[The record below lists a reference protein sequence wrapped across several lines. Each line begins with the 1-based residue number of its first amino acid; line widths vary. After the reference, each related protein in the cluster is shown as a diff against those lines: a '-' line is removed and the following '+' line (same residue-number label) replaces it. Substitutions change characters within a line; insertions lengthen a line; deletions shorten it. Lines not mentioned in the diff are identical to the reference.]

1 MMTLPNS
8 DSDQT
13 ILRPETA
20 SQRKLPVNLKPK
32 DLSLFSDELQRVI
45 PSTRLL
51 KLRNVSVSAEGVL
64 FQGGRMLPES
74 FAFPHTRASW
84 RRRSVV
90 KFFLNNYFVRRRRRS
105 EKASVWVTDD
115 WSAGYFHWLADV
127 LPRLFTLKDQLRDLV
142 LLLPH
147 QFKELK
153 YVSASLEPFQVR
165 GVEFISPDEVLVCE
179 NLMVPTQT
187 APSGHYNEELIQ
199 NVGRLLVEYYVNE
212 LREMPA
218 DRIYISRAF
227 APKRRIANED
237 EVMEV
242 LRALKFRIIRTEDH
256 SFAEQV
262 RLAAGARY
270 VVSNHGAGL
279 TNMLFMSPGANVLEL
294 RHATDRINNCY
305 FTMASALNLNYF
317 YQSCEPAN
325 RDEDPHSADL
335 KVDVE
340 ALRTNLDLM
349 LNQNRER

>member
-1 MMTLPNS
+1 MTLPNS

-20 SQRKLPVNLKPK
+20 SQRKLPVNLKPE

-90 KFFLNNYFVRRRRRS
+90 KFFLNNYFMRRRRRS
-105 EKASVWVTDD
+105 GKASVWVTDD

-127 LPRLFTLKDQLRDLV
+127 LPRLFTVKDQLRDLV

-147 QFKELK
+147 ECKQLK
-153 YVSASLEPFQVR
+153 YASDSLQPFVIGGR
-165 GVEFISPDEVLVCE
+165 ESVNPDEVLVCE
-179 NLMVPTQT
+179 SLLVPTQT
-187 APSGHYNEELIQ
+187 APSGHYNEELIREW
-199 NVGRLLVEYYVNE
+199 RLLVEYYADE
-212 LREMPA
+212 LPEMPA
-218 DRIYISRAF
+218 DRIYISRAL

-237 EVMEV
+237 EVIAV

-256 SFAEQV
+256 
-262 RLAAGARY
+262 
-270 VVSNHGAGL
+270 
-279 TNMLFMSPGANVLEL
+279 L
-294 RHATDRINNCY
+294 RSR
-305 FTMASALNLNYF
+305 
-317 YQSCEPAN
+317 
-325 RDEDPHSADL
+325 
-335 KVDVE
+335 
-340 ALRTNLDLM
+340 
-349 LNQNRER
+349 